1 MLFINTLFA
10 VQIVCSLLMYFF
22 VKHVDTKDL
31 DEKWCD
37 KLELSGSDRVKYTNI
52 VNTLIFTILAIPYT
66 FVMLTVFIYTLI
78 TTLFRGGKNE

>member
-1 MLFINTLFA
+1 MLFINTLFV
-10 VQIVCSLLMYFF
+10 VQVVCSIIMFFF

-37 KLELSGSDRVKYTNI
+37 KLDLVGSDREKYTNI

-66 FVMLTVFIYTLI
+66 FVMVVVFIYTLI
-78 TTLFRGGKNE
+78 TIPFRGGNSE

>member
-1 MLFINTLFA
+1 MTAINIIFI

-22 VKHVDTKDL
+22 VKHVDTKETD
-31 DEKWCD
+31 DKWCD
-37 KLELSGSDRVKYTNI
+37 TLELVGSDRVKYTNI

-78 TTLFRGGKNE
+78 TMPFRGNNND

>member
-1 MLFINTLFA
+1 MLFINTLFV
-10 VQIVCSLLMYFF
+10 VQVVCSIIMFFF
-22 VKHVDTKDL
+22 VKHVDTKETD
-31 DEKWCD
+31 DKWCD
-37 KLELSGSDRVKYTNI
+37 SLELVGSDRGKYVNI